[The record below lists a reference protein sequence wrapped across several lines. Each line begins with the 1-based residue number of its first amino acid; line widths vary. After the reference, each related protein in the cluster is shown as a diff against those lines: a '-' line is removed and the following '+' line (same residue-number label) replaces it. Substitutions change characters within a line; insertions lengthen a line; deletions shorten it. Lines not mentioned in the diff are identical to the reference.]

1 MTSCH
6 SLTRN
11 TLALLLSQCG
21 TTHSSETV
29 KSSAKRGIL
38 ALWQMSK
45 WSFYGITLDCLKIS
59 RHTLIYLFPF
69 WMTEYQSGWRVESI
83 SLTQCLSAAGSS
95 EVTASPWIPSLLLWL
110 PHLWLFYPSDCQC
123 QLWHQCHVITTLI
136 YQHNLALVAHL
147 VQVLPL
153 KHWSWHIKA
162 SLRRAGSHAQPNKEI
177 LQLLKSLTKSN
188 SLQLYAKA
196 ASSNTK

>member
-11 TLALLLSQCG
+11 TLALLLSQWG

-59 RHTLIYLFPF
+59 RHTLTYLFPF
-69 WMTEYQSGWRVESI
+69 WMTDCQSGCRVESI
-83 SLTQCLSAAGSS
+83 SPTQCLTAAGSS
-95 EVTASPWIPSLLLWL
+95 EVTAGPWIPSLLLWL
-110 PHLWLFYPSDCQC
+110 FHPSDCQC

-136 YQHNLALVAHL
+136 YQHNVALVAHL

-153 KHWSWHIKA
+153 
-162 SLRRAGSHAQPNKEI
+162 
-177 LQLLKSLTKSN
+177 
-188 SLQLYAKA
+188 
-196 ASSNTK
+196 